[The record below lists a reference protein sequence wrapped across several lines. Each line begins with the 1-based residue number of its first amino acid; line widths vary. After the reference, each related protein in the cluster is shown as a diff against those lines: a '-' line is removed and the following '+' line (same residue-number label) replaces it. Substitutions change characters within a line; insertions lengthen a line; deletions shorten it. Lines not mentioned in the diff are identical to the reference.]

1 MDVLGHCSASLKVAA
16 FSRDFIG
23 HPLFRVVERNAGLLS
38 QLQWTHC
45 AMCFE
50 RILFFFCPNN
60 IWLHSCLSYF
70 IVLKK
75 SAITLLW
82 RVKAKHNPQKV
93 AQTRERLVRAL
104 ETAAFSGSHKTEACF
119 FSSRK
124 HSNLVSLQK
133 LHRDVSL
140 ILEAKRDCQPH
151 PGECFFFT
159 EPLVDFVEFI
169 ARRKNR
175 FFLFPFF
182 DSKLQHGMH
191 SEQSV
196 WCTERKTNA
205 SQKPNKSKLIQFSPI
220 SRYCSM
226 KWRLKSGFRCSTS
239 IFIWMKYILLRRV
252 WRPLV
257 AIVRSVLSVLLII
270 SYFV

>member
-1 MDVLGHCSASLKVAA
+1 MDVIGLCSASLKVVA

-50 RILFFFCPNN
+50 RILLFCQKN

-75 SAITLLW
+75 SAITLVW

-93 AQTRERLVRAL
+93 AQIRERLVRAL
-104 ETAAFSGSHKTEACF
+104 ETAFSGSHKTEACF

-140 ILEAKRDCQPH
+140 ILWAKRDCQPH
-151 PGECFFFT
+151 PGECAFST

-169 ARRKNR
+169 LRRRNR
-175 FFLFPFF
+175 FFSVALF
-182 DSKLQHGMH
+182 
-191 SEQSV
+191 
-196 WCTERKTNA
+196 R
-205 SQKPNKSKLIQFSPI
+205 
-220 SRYCSM
+220 
-226 KWRLKSGFRCSTS
+226 FRATAWS
-239 IFIWMKYILLRRV
+239 
-252 WRPLV
+252 
-257 AIVRSVLSVLLII
+257 A
-270 SYFV
+270 